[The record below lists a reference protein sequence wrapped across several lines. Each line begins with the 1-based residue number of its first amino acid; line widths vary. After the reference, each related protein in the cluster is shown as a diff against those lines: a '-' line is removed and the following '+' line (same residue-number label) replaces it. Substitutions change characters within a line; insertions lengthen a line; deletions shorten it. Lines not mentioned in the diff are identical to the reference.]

1 MTDYRRYRINGGT
14 YFFTVNLAD
23 RNRALLTERID
34 TLRESFR
41 VVKEAHPFE
50 IDAIVIMPEHL
61 HTIWTLPDDD
71 DDFSQRWRQVKSAF
85 SREIAKE
92 EPISKSRLRKQERG
106 IWQRRF
112 WEHTIRDEEDFKRHV
127 DYIHFNPVKHGY
139 VQKVADWP
147 HSSFH
152 QYVRLGILPVDWA
165 GIGDC
170 EFGVDLE

>member
-1 MTDYRRYRINGGT
+1 MTDYRRYRLNGGT

-23 RNRALLTERID
+23 RNRALLTEHID

-61 HTIWTLPDDD
+61 HTIWTLPDGDH
-71 DDFSQRWRQVKSAF
+71 DFSQRWRQIKSAF

-92 EPISKSRLRKQERG
+92 EAISKSRLRKQERG

-112 WEHTIRDEEDFKRHV
+112 WEHAIRDDEDFKRHV

-139 VQKVADWP
+139 VQKVSDWP

-152 QYVRLGILPVDWA
+152 QYVRLGILPEDWA
-165 GIGDC
+165 GIDD
-170 EFGVDLE
+170 EFGVDLG

>member
-1 MTDYRRYRINGGT
+1 MTDYRRYRLNGGT

-23 RNRALLTERID
+23 RNRVLLTERID

-61 HTIWTLPDDD
+61 HTIWTLPDGD

-112 WEHTIRDEEDFKRHV
+112 WEHAIRDEEDFRRHV

-139 VQKVADWP
+139 VQTVADWP
-147 HSSFH
+147 YSSFH
-152 QYVRLGILPVDWA
+152 RYVRLGILRKEWA
-165 GIGDC
+165 GIDG
-170 EFGVDLE
+170 EFGMDLE